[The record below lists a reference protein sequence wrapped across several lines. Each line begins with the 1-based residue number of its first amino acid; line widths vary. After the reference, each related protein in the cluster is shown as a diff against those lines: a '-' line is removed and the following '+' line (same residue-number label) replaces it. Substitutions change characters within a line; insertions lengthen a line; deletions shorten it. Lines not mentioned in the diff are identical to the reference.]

1 MRWQGGRESE
11 NIEDRRGMPPAR
23 VAAVGGGV
31 GTVLFVVVAL
41 LLGADPKDLLRLV
54 QNNPNVAA
62 QQPAPQGAP
71 GQGIDDEGKKFVKVV
86 LAETEDVWTD
96 LFQEMGKTY
105 RKPTL
110 VLFERPGQH
119 RGLWLRQFRRR
130 AVLLPGRLEGLPRPR
145 LLR

>member
-1 MRWQGGRESE
+1 MRWQGGRESD

-23 VAAVGGGV
+23 SPRSGGEWARFFSSWWPCFSAPIPRTCSGSSR
-31 GTVLFVVVAL
+31 TI
-41 LLGADPKDLLRLV
+41 PTWRPR
-54 QNNPNVAA
+54 NR
-62 QQPAPQGAP
+62 APQGAP
-71 GQGIDDEGKKFVKVV
+71 GKGIDDEGKKFVSVV

-110 VLFERPGQH
+110 VLFSDQVSY

-130 AVLLPGRLEGLPRPR
+130 AVLLPGRREGLPRPR